1 LFKAVP
7 GTKCP
12 DFNPESIGRN
22 QLMSFL
28 YSVTLSM
35 TCEQLSYEITPRIKN
50 LGSFFNGDKK
60 NFKAIGVPY
69 SFDI

>member
-1 LFKAVP
+1 
-7 GTKCP
+7 
-12 DFNPESIGRN
+12 
-22 QLMSFL
+22 
-28 YSVTLSM
+28 M

-50 LGSFFNGDKK
+50 LGSFFNGDDK